1 MNKIFRQYKWYS
13 YINRKKA
20 ETTLISKI
28 KKTLICFGD
37 WSHGQSMRGILSTP
51 NLGLKRKLGEHF
63 KIYNL
68 QKLNCKTEEING
80 NLYLPDKKKDV
91 RKLHSVL
98 TYQTKK
104 NRSGCINRDVNAVNN
119 MIKLVNHY
127 LQNTGSPENN
137 RPERFRRS
145 FKLDEPI
152 KIRASNHCKKS
163 VKLKLCSKSAI
174 TL

>member
-1 MNKIFRQYKWYS
+1 
-13 YINRKKA
+13 
-20 ETTLISKI
+20 
-28 KKTLICFGD
+28 
-37 WSHGQSMRGILSTP
+37 MRGILSTP

-68 QKLNCKTEEING
+68 DEYRTSKLNCKTEEVNG
-80 NLYLPDKKKDV
+80 NLYLPDKKKHV

-98 TYQTKK
+98 TYQTEK

-163 VKLKLCSKSAI
+163 PVKLKLCSKSAI
-174 TL
+174 IL